1 MQRKSNP
8 KQSAKT
14 ADLKARLKP
23 ISLEQPLTGSPF
35 LALVENEPQNNLDTA
50 DQVEPTATPSGKTVQ
65 RADFSENTDSESSF
79 NGNQKIDSRA
89 ETDIVEVNQ
98 SLEIVEPESA
108 PSGLPKKTANTL
120 APRKLC
126 KLLEVEDLDD
136 IFSVTDLLKASSLK
150 LYATLA
156 RLADKNGRL
165 KIKAHELMR
174 AAGIKGIATY
184 YKQERWLSDL
194 GLIEKR
200 AKPGPHEGSSY
211 KIYSLNSLPVSQE
224 IIAEFNEYSRKL
236 SE

>member
-1 MQRKSNP
+1 MQRKSNL
-8 KQSAKT
+8 KQNAKT
-14 ADLKARLKP
+14 AELKARLKP

-35 LALVENEPQNNLDTA
+35 LALVEDEPQNNLNTA
-50 DQVEPTATPSGKTVQ
+50 TQQVEPAATMSREAVQSAGFDEKINAETVFDAKT
-65 RADFSENTDSESSF
+65 
-79 NGNQKIDSRA
+79 KIDFQVEAVEISQSF
-89 ETDIVEVNQ
+89 ETLQPD
-98 SLEIVEPESA
+98 LT

-150 LYATLA
+150 LYATLVT
-156 RLADKNGRL
+156 LADKNGRL

-211 KIYSLNSLPVSQE
+211 KIYSLDSLPIGSE
-224 IIAEFNEYSRKL
+224 IVAEFNQYLRKL
-236 SE
+236 ND

>member
-1 MQRKSNP
+1 MQRKSNLR
-8 KQSAKT
+8 QNAKT
-14 ADLKARLKP
+14 VDLKARLKP
-23 ISLEQPLTGSPF
+23 ISLEEPLTGSPF
-35 LALVENEPQNNLDTA
+35 LALVENEPPNVSNTA
-50 DQVEPTATPSGKTVQ
+50 VQVERAATPSGEAVQDAILGNKADAKLSADAKAKT
-65 RADFSENTDSESSF
+65 D
-79 NGNQKIDSRA
+79 IRA
-89 ETDIVEVNQ
+89 ENEFVEISQ
-98 SLEIVEPESA
+98 PLETVEPKST
-108 PSGLPKKTANTL
+108 PSNLPKRTANAL

-156 RLADKNGRL
+156 GLADKNGRL

-211 KIYSLNSLPVSQE
+211 KIYSLDSLPVGKE
-224 IIAEFNEYSRKL
+224 IIAEFNQYLRKL
-236 SE
+236 ND